1 MSYISVISL
10 ATAKNYL
17 RIDDTLTADDAEI
30 TRMIASS
37 LGDIERQTNVKVFAR
52 DEVYNVQ
59 DSAIRVYDYPVNS
72 ITSPSTAVGVIQ
84 PTFIN
89 YTLDAADLLLTLNVG
104 YTSPSNVPSAII
116 DVALEMIDI
125 KYYGAKE
132 DGANRRLLSVDN
144 QDTLNRFKRFIF

>member
-37 LGDIERQTNVKVFAR
+37 LGDIERQTNIKVFAR

-72 ITSPSTAVGVIQ
+72 ITSPATAVGVIQ
-84 PTFIN
+84 PTYIN
-89 YTLDAADLLLTLNVG
+89 YTLDADDLLLTLNVG
-104 YTSPSNVPSAII
+104 YTDPLNVPSEIV

-132 DGANRRLLSVDN
+132 DGANKRLLSVDN